1 MRASGDARSKKTQ
14 QNRGIAQARITMEI
28 FEHCIC
34 LQCGDCLEMSDRS
47 IEEVN
52 ERCNLEEEEVF
63 GHGRR
68 GDPGPLALARGI
80 SFHLTY
86 KASEEHSVV
95 AASVCVPYCE
105 ITVHLCVNLL
115 FFIAN
120 LEASSTISGDPQ
132 EGFERKKML

>member
-1 MRASGDARSKKTQ
+1 MKPGRRLLLRASGDARSKKTQ

-68 GDPGPLALARGI
+68 GDPGPLALARGSVFI
-80 SFHLTY
+80 SLTRRPRSIPSWLRRFVSLTA
-86 KASEEHSVV
+86 K
-95 AASVCVPYCE
+95 
-105 ITVHLCVNLL
+105 LL
-115 FFIAN
+115 
-120 LEASSTISGDPQ
+120 STSA
-132 EGFERKKML
+132 